1 MPKHSI
7 PRPRSHSLA
16 SYLQERLSIKRT
28 FGLYQPFGR
37 LQAHTMDLA
46 DSTEVFL
53 DRFTSGVTIDTAS
66 ENKKKVASAKARQA
80 SARELLTEGKDNQ

>member
-66 ENKKKVASAKARQA
+66 ENKRK
-80 SARELLTEGKDNQ
+80 